1 MSTVELSMNKYNLV
15 ARFSDDVTRR
25 PNMCVVIS
33 IPEKNGNEKEKCNF
47 LCLLLCVDVTSPH
60 LLRF

>member
-1 MSTVELSMNKYNLV
+1 MSSVELSMNRYNVV

-33 IPEKNGNEKEKCNF
+33 IPEKTEMRKKKCNF
-47 LCLLLCVDVTSPH
+47 GLNMSVVM
-60 LLRF
+60 RRREYM